1 MKNVGNSYLEELLNT
16 DPFEP
21 TFIYDTLKHCGM
33 IKNDAQRGHQE
44 DAEEFLS
51 SVLNGL
57 NEEMI
62 HLSKL
67 LDETNEKKTNGY
79 SSSDKSAS
87 MDSELDDQLGLC
99 HDVDDDGVQDSSND
113 IWHEVG
119 NSKHKS
125 LPTRSVRDFLIFFT
139 LLIFFKNQAKTF
151 STSITQIFGGSTL
164 DIRTVNKDKDSCGNR
179 QPFFT
184 LQLDIKVNSL
194 LKTFKLFAHFACHPF
209 ISHHLSKLWK
219 MQSVGKQ
226 NPRPYMVMCVRK
238 QSKLS
243 MLVVKCFWRIFRPS

>member
-1 MKNVGNSYLEELLNT
+1 MKFLPTDYKRQMKNVGNSYLEELLNT

-67 LDETNEKKTNGY
+67 LEETNDKISSVDKTNGFGL
-79 SSSDKSAS
+79 SNKSTS
-87 MDSELDDQLGLC
+87 FDFELDDQLGLC
-99 HDVDDDGVQDSSND
+99 HDVDDDDGVQDSSND

-119 NSKHKS
+119 TTKHRS
-125 LPTRSVRDFLIFFT
+125 LPTRSVRDFFFNDHFKILI
-139 LLIFFKNQAKTF
+139 IY
-151 STSITQIFGGSTL
+151 
-164 DIRTVNKDKDSCGNR
+164 
-179 QPFFT
+179 
-184 LQLDIKVNSL
+184 
-194 LKTFKLFAHFACHPF
+194 LFLFE
-209 ISHHLSKLWK
+209 
-219 MQSVGKQ
+219 
-226 NPRPYMVMCVRK
+226 N
-238 QSKLS
+238 
-243 MLVVKCFWRIFRPS
+243 